1 MLKLL
6 IIFLILFFIYRKI
19 SNTNIVDSPIKSN
32 KINYKEIEDV
42 EFEEINKE

>member
-1 MLKLL
+1 
-6 IIFLILFFIYRKI
+6 
-19 SNTNIVDSPIKSN
+19 VDSPIKSN